1 MPETTNEQRPRACP
15 RCRGSMILERDWYGS
30 YSSCIACG
38 YVHEAVAAPTIDL
51 RAGVEGLPR
60 QRRRQPSHGKL
71 RL

>member
-1 MPETTNEQRPRACP
+1 
-15 RCRGSMILERDWYGS
+15 MISERDLYGA

-38 YVHEAVAAPTIDL
+38 YVYEWVSSPAIDL
-51 RAGVEGLPR
+51 PDDSDVAPR

>member
-1 MPETTNEQRPRACP
+1 MFYAAPRSCP
-15 RCRGSMILERDWYGS
+15 RCRGSMITERDLYGA

-38 YVHEAVAAPTIDL
+38 FVHEWVSSPAIDL
-51 RAGVEGLPR
+51 PDDSDGSTR

>member
-1 MPETTNEQRPRACP
+1 
-15 RCRGSMILERDWYGS
+15 MITERDWYGA

-38 YVHEAVAAPTIDL
+38 FVHEWVSSPAIDL
-51 RAGVEGLPR
+51 PDDTDGSTR

>member
-1 MPETTNEQRPRACP
+1 MSTETAPRVCP
-15 RCRGSMILERDWYGS
+15 RCRGSMIMERDWYGA

-38 YVHEAVAAPTIDL
+38 YVHEVLATPAIDL
-51 RAGVEGLPR
+51 RREVEDAPR

>member
-1 MPETTNEQRPRACP
+1 MQESAPRRCP
-15 RCRGSMILERDWYGS
+15 RCSGSMISERDMYGT

-38 YVHEAVAAPTIDL
+38 YVDEWVSGPAIDL
-51 RAGVEGLPR
+51 PDDSDSAPR